1 MLEMF
6 EIITRTT
13 NRSIN
18 VSNVKKKKKPT
29 FFDLNNSDFFERVY
43 MFYYHFANDWTLF

>member
-1 MLEMF
+1 MF

-18 VSNVKKKKKPT
+18 VSNVKKKKKTTQT

-43 MFYYHFANDWTLF
+43 MFYYHFANDGTLF